1 MDDLNII
8 KDEDIQTINLD
19 LNTPITD
26 SSGTL
31 GIELLADPKKTNKP
45 TKYLEVSLT
54 LDIDMS
60 IFSINLVIAELLK
73 TYLPSICFKSD
84 VKFFKLPLLRVE
96 KDFTELLISKF
107 ANTK

>member
-31 GIELLADPKKTNKP
+31 GIEL
-45 TKYLEVSLT
+45 
-54 LDIDMS
+54 
-60 IFSINLVIAELLK
+60 
-73 TYLPSICFKSD
+73 
-84 VKFFKLPLLRVE
+84 
-96 KDFTELLISKF
+96 
-107 ANTK
+107 